1 MSMTFQDRHQ
11 RVQDLIQST
20 MQLRRAAELI
30 KHAGYCP
37 HSGEEVLPE
46 GHSIWSA
53 LRAVA
58 ADDHE
63 ADALVCQVAGFLLMT
78 ARPGAEITTR
88 PMNGDVANVVSFWEG
103 RVLGPT
109 LNEAVALLSAAANS
123 IDAYASVISVSRP
136 SS

>member
-1 MSMTFQDRHQ
+1 MSMTFHDRHQ

-20 MQLRRAAELI
+20 VQLRRAAELV
-30 KHAGYCP
+30 KHTGYCP

-46 GHSIWSA
+46 GHSVWSA

-58 ADDHE
+58 ADDRE
-63 ADALVCQVAGFLLMT
+63 ADDLMCQVAGFLLMT
-78 ARPGAEITTR
+78 ARQEITTR

-109 LNEAVALLSAAANS
+109 LNEVVALLSAAANS
-123 IDAYASVISVSRP
+123 IDAYASVIAVSRP
-136 SS
+136 